1 MEIKLEY
8 FVPAIQIAGQV
19 RIRCKDIYVN
29 LFDLPFSN
37 GFDRYGCFQ
46 KSKQKFFRYIYIYIG
61 SDKCKYEKV
70 IYAYKSKKKD
80 AAIVIITPR

>member
-37 GFDRYGCFQ
+37 GFDRYGWFQ
-46 KSKQKFFRYIYIYIG
+46 KSKQKFFRYIYIG
-61 SDKCKYEKV
+61 SDKSKYEKA

>member
-37 GFDRYGCFQ
+37 GFDRLRRRKRKQAGAQNQVNVSVFAESENCKNWLPASTGAQFGRFRGC
-46 KSKQKFFRYIYIYIG
+46 
-61 SDKCKYEKV
+61 
-70 IYAYKSKKKD
+70 
-80 AAIVIITPR
+80 

>member
-46 KSKQKFFRYIYIYIG
+46 KSKQKFFRYI
-61 SDKCKYEKV
+61 
-70 IYAYKSKKKD
+70 
-80 AAIVIITPR
+80 

>member
-46 KSKQKFFRYIYIYIG
+46 KSKQKFFRYIIYILT
-61 SDKCKYEKV
+61 V
-70 IYAYKSKKKD
+70 INGNTRKLYMPINRKRKML
-80 AAIVIITPR
+80 R

>member
-1 MEIKLEY
+1 MEIKLKY

-46 KSKQKFFRYIYIYIG
+46 KSKQKFFRYI
-61 SDKCKYEKV
+61 
-70 IYAYKSKKKD
+70 
-80 AAIVIITPR
+80 

>member
-46 KSKQKFFRYIYIYIG
+46 KSKQKFFRYILA
-61 SDKCKYEKV
+61 V
-70 IYAYKSKKKD
+70 INVNTRKLYMPINRKRKML
-80 AAIVIITPR
+80 R

>member
-46 KSKQKFFRYIYIYIG
+46 KSKQKFFRYIYILA
-61 SDKCKYEKV
+61 V
-70 IYAYKSKKKD
+70 INLNTRKLYMPINRKRKML
-80 AAIVIITPR
+80 R

>member
-1 MEIKLEY
+1 MEIKLKY

-46 KSKQKFFRYIYIYIG
+46 TLFTHSNHG
-61 SDKCKYEKV
+61 EKW
-70 IYAYKSKKKD
+70 
-80 AAIVIITPR
+80 AIWCI

>member
-46 KSKQKFFRYIYIYIG
+46 KSKQKFFRYIYILA
-61 SDKCKYEKV
+61 V
-70 IYAYKSKKKD
+70 INVNTRKLYMPINRKRKML
-80 AAIVIITPR
+80 R